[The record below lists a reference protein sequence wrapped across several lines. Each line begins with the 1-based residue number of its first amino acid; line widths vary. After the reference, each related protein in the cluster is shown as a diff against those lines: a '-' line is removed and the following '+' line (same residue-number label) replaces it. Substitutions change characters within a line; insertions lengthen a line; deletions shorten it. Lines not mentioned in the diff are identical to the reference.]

1 LEKPY
6 YKGDTMHKL
15 ECATKCSLFHKY
27 ILKSLAKTASSSFPN
42 LVQYGRHGSAASRE
56 RHCCNLSDRW
66 EEGIFIPPS
75 LFPNGSLGPS
85 DFQNGAQSSQLGSL
99 SFSIVALK
107 LSSIPL

>member
-1 LEKPY
+1 
-6 YKGDTMHKL
+6 MHKL

-42 LVQYGRHGSAASRE
+42 LVLSGRHGSAAP

-75 LFPNGSLGPS
+75 LFPNGSLGPY
-85 DFQNGAQSSQLGSL
+85 FQTDAQSTQLGSL